1 MVKPYSVDI
10 KKSPKKD
17 KKLVAIFKDRKGK
30 VIKQTHFGA
39 AGMSDFTIHK
49 DKDRR
54 ERYRK
59 RHKKDLDT
67 KDFTRSGYLSFFV
80 LWGDSSDFETAVKDY
95 KKRFKLN

>member
-17 KKLVAIFKDRKGK
+17 KKYRATFKDRKGK
-30 VIKQTHFGA
+30 VIKQTDYGA

-49 DKDRR
+49 DKERR
-54 ERYRK
+54 ARYRK
-59 RHKKDLDT
+59 RHKKDLET
-67 KDFTRSGYLSFFV
+67 KDFTRAGYLSFYT
-80 LWGDSSDFETAVKDY
+80 LWGDSSNFQTAVKDY

>member
-10 KKSPKKD
+10 KKSPKKG
-17 KKLVAIFKDRKGK
+17 KKFRATFKDRKGK
-30 VIKQTHFGA
+30 VIKQTDYGA

-54 ERYRK
+54 ARYRK

-67 KDFTRSGYLSFFV
+67 KDFTRAGYLSFYT
-80 LWGDSSDFETAVKDY
+80 LWGDSSDFQTAVKDY
-95 KKRFKLN
+95 KKRFNLN